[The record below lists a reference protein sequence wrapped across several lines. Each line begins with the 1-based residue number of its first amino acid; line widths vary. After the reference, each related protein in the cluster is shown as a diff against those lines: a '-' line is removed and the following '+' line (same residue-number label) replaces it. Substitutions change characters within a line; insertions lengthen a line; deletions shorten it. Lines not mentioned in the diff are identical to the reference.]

1 MTQPVARGT
10 QAQEQEEKV
19 KASKQAIRDF
29 LITYQNVFPELQL
42 TGNFNINSALKSL
55 ENNVYFADKP
65 EVIKQ
70 LQDAAL
76 QGDIDSIKSIFDSTV
91 EQVDF
96 AGVDIPAI
104 EGQEGIVLPPKQQEA
119 LEQVLVSLN
128 RAYQNGTIG
137 AIAQD
142 QYGMNTVGKN
152 NQTILAELKTFVIN
166 QQFDIDPQSGTRL
179 VPTGEGQLQVSQGY
193 FNNVLHSH
201 ILAINSSYSE
211 KIAFQKFLID
221 HNIATEEDFAG
232 TLGQYSEVL
241 RQKIEEVM
249 LWADQNINAGPDSAL
264 RADIM
269 SQEPI
274 FFADVQYQDMDI
286 SFERNLFAYA
296 VQEIGRQN
304 IELDKLELDKALEA
318 EAIKYIPPSPENL
331 ETMVDAYFV
340 ANIGRSA
347 TAGELSEWSS
357 ALASSYDEGY
367 AQYKSFQYALDNF
380 DLKETTTINPGQGG
394 GLDVG
399 TQVTTTTN
407 LSELSS
413 QLPSSPQEIFE
424 GKFED
429 AMEDEMSAFEKG
441 KAIKDMQNKIMSA
454 QFGA

>member
-1 MTQPVARGT
+1 M
-10 QAQEQEEKV
+10 
-19 KASKQAIRDF
+19 F
-29 LITYQNVFPELQL
+29 
-42 TGNFNINSALKSL
+42 
-55 ENNVYFADKP
+55 
-65 EVIKQ
+65 
-70 LQDAAL
+70 
-76 QGDIDSIKSIFDSTV
+76 
-91 EQVDF
+91 
-96 AGVDIPAI
+96 
-104 EGQEGIVLPPKQQEA
+104 
-119 LEQVLVSLN
+119 
-128 RAYQNGTIG
+128 
-137 AIAQD
+137 
-142 QYGMNTVGKN
+142 
-152 NQTILAELKTFVIN
+152 
-166 QQFDIDPQSGTRL
+166 
-179 VPTGEGQLQVSQGY
+179 
-193 FNNVLHSH
+193 
-201 ILAINSSYSE
+201 
-211 KIAFQKFLID
+211 
-221 HNIATEEDFAG
+221 
-232 TLGQYSEVL
+232 
-241 RQKIEEVM
+241 
-249 LWADQNINAGPDSAL
+249 WADQNINAGPDSAL

-296 VQEIGRQN
+296 VQEMGRQN

-347 TAGELSEWSS
+347 TAGELTEWSS

-441 KAIKDMQNKIMSA
+441 KAIKNMQNKLMSA

>member
-1 MTQPVARGT
+1 MVQPVARGT

-29 LITYQNVFPELQL
+29 LITYQSMFPELQL
-42 TGNFNINSALKSL
+42 TGNFNINSAIKSL

-91 EQVDF
+91 QQVDF
-96 AGVDIPAI
+96 AGVDLPSI
-104 EGQEGIVLPPKQQEA
+104 EGEQGITLPPEQQEA
-119 LEQVLVSLN
+119 LENTLVSFN
-128 RAYQNGTIG
+128 RALQDGTIG
-137 AIAQD
+137 AIAQ
-142 QYGMNTVGKN
+142 QYGMNTVGKDN
-152 NQTILAELKTFVIN
+152 ETILDELKTFVIN
-166 QQFDIDPQSGTRL
+166 NTFAIDPQSGTRL

-201 ILAINSSYSE
+201 ILAMNSTYSE
-211 KIAFQKFLID
+211 KIAFQKYLID

-249 LWADQNINAGPDSAL
+249 LWADQNINAGPGTAT

-269 SQEPI
+269 SKEPI

-441 KAIKDMQNKIMSA
+441 KTIKDMQNKIMSA